1 MWVPDELMQLDL
13 GRQELEIRMGT
24 LICREFGRGYGAKI
38 VSERDLRRRL
48 DWMLMEAGDISVEN
62 MIRKEGTAAAK
73 ARLLTMIASLEAIGL
88 DMAVEWDEDN
98 LLASICRPLVSERLS
113 LVHHQLA
120 GKRLLGVNKRLAEA
134 RKPGKPRKLKAKA
147 ES

>member
-1 MWVPDELMQLDL
+1 
-13 GRQELEIRMGT
+13 
-24 LICREFGRGYGAKI
+24 
-38 VSERDLRRRL
+38 
-48 DWMLMEAGDISVEN
+48 
-62 MIRKEGTAAAK
+62 
-73 ARLLTMIASLEAIGL
+73 
-88 DMAVEWDEDN
+88 MAVEWDEDN